1 VQKGGNVLGM
11 DRVKENSVMFQ
22 VIFVFDNVDP
32 QDQARR
38 SLAALRQTVKQESI
52 KRGLDVG
59 YEYLK

>member
-1 VQKGGNVLGM
+1 M